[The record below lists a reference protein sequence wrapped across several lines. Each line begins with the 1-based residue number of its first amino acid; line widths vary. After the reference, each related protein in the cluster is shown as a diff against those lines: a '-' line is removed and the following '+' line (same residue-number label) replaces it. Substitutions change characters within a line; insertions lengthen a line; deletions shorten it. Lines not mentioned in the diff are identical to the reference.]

1 MCIRDST
8 EYTFKVVGILK
19 PTGGSHDRALM
30 TNLESTWL
38 LHTNDRRQSEDAHLP
53 KAVPADILE
62 SDKKITGVY
71 LRLATR
77 EGSETPANLPQ
88 VFSQLRADPTITVAA
103 PFDEIRKLDKI
114 VGNVNRLFVAVAAA
128 VMLSSGVAIML
139 ALYNSMAQRRRQI
152 AVLRV
157 LGASKPRIFGLVLTE
172 SALIGMLGAAA
183 GVLLAFVGAVAAAGV
198 MKGEIGLVVDP
209 VVPLRELI
217 AVVMATVALA
227 ALAGVVPAVM
237 AYQTSVAKNL
247 KPIG

>member
-1 MCIRDST
+1 
-8 EYTFKVVGILK
+8 
-19 PTGGSHDRALM
+19 
-30 TNLESTWL
+30 
-38 LHTNDRRQSEDAHLP
+38 
-53 KAVPADILE
+53 
-62 SDKKITGVY
+62 
-71 LRLATR
+71 
-77 EGSETPANLPQ
+77 
-88 VFSQLRADPTITVAA
+88 
-103 PFDEIRKLDKI
+103 
-114 VGNVNRLFVAVAAA
+114 VNRLFVAVAAA